1 MAYRFSRYHISCVV
15 GIHCYHKEFGIVG
28 GINNPKKVSCLG
40 TDGITR
46 IQLLKGKDDL
56 RQDAVMEQ
64 VFSNINELLHTNKH
78 TRHLLI
84 RTYKVF

>member
-1 MAYRFSRYHISCVV
+1 ML
-15 GIHCYHKEFGIVG
+15 GIHSYNKEFDKVG
-28 GINNPKKVSCLG
+28 GINNPKRLYCRG

-46 IQLLKGKDDL
+46 SQLLKGKDDL

-64 VFSNINELLHTNKH
+64 VFENINDLLHANKQ

-84 RTYKVF
+84 RTYKVS